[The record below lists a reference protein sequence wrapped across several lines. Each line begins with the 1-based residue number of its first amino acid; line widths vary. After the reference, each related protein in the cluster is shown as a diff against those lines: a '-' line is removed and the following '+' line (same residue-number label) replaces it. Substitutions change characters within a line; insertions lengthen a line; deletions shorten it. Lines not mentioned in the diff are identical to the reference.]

1 MVEHRRFELLT
12 SSMPWKRSTKWASA
26 PTAENYTTFHPSIA
40 SVKRRKSIS
49 DIIYAMKKKMM
60 KLYKEHREIA
70 NYLIVGGLTTLVS
83 LVVKYALLFT
93 ILDAKDAIQLQIA
106 VIISW
111 IISVAFAYWA
121 NRKFVFESKSKQIA
135 KEIGLFV
142 ASRIS
147 TLLLDMLI
155 MWFFVTLLQLN
166 SNTWVIIWTVISQV
180 LVIVANYILSKFFVF
195 RKK

>member
-1 MVEHRRFELLT
+1 MKNKLL
-12 SSMPWKRSTKWASA
+12 
-26 PTAENYTTFHPSIA
+26 
-40 SVKRRKSIS
+40 
-49 DIIYAMKKKMM
+49 

-93 ILDAKDAIQLQIA
+93 ILDATNGIQLQIA

-121 NRKFVFESKSKQIA
+121 NRKYVFESKSKDYL

-142 ASRIS
+142 SSRIS
-147 TLLLDMLI
+147 TLLLDMFI
-155 MWFFVTLLQLN
+155 MWFFVTLLKLDTQV
-166 SNTWVIIWTVISQV
+166 WVIIWTIVSQV
-180 LVIVANYILSKFFVF
+180 LVIILNYILSKFIVF
-195 RKK
+195 KKKSLKK

>member
-1 MVEHRRFELLT
+1 
-12 SSMPWKRSTKWASA
+12 
-26 PTAENYTTFHPSIA
+26 
-40 SVKRRKSIS
+40 
-49 DIIYAMKKKMM
+49 MKKKLL
-60 KLYKEHREIA
+60 KLYKEHREVA

-93 ILDAKDAIQLQIA
+93 ILDAKNAVQLQIA

-121 NRKFVFESKSKQIA
+121 NRKFVFESKSKQIL

-155 MWFFVTLLQLN
+155 MWFFVTFLKLD
-166 SNTWVIIWTVISQV
+166 SDIWVIVWTIVSQV

-195 RKK
+195 KKK

>member
-1 MVEHRRFELLT
+1 
-12 SSMPWKRSTKWASA
+12 
-26 PTAENYTTFHPSIA
+26 
-40 SVKRRKSIS
+40 
-49 DIIYAMKKKMM
+49 MKKKLL
-60 KLYKEHREIA
+60 KLYKEHREVA

-93 ILDAKDAIQLQIA
+93 ILDAKNAVQLQIA

-121 NRKFVFESKSKQIA
+121 NRKYVFESKSKQIL

-155 MWFFVTLLQLN
+155 MWFFVTFLKLD
-166 SNTWVIIWTVISQV
+166 SDIWVIVWTIVSQV

-195 RKK
+195 KKK